1 MQIKAGPALVLQFI
15 VSLLTTDLE
24 HWYSYLL
31 RGGEMSRTAQ
41 PILARILYTDTTI
54 RWNRRCE
61 VICNKYIAALQK
73 DVSPVYLSCLR

>member
-1 MQIKAGPALVLQFI
+1 VKAGPALVLQFT
-15 VSLLTTDLE
+15 VSLLSTDLE

-31 RGGEMSRTAQ
+31 GGRELSRTGQ
-41 PILARILYTDTTI
+41 PILGRILCTDSAA
-54 RWNRRCE
+54 RWNRRSE